1 MSANIKTRIMR
12 RVYTIWA
19 LRLATSPRVVKF
31 LILVA
36 SVWQFKENVFV
47 SKVFENM
54 PSVLDAPATYN
65 FFSSALMHTQ
75 LIVQTSVLAVAV
87 FSLLLLRD
95 FINRKQA
102 TYWF

>member
-1 MSANIKTRIMR
+1 MSANLKTRIMR
-12 RVYTIWA
+12 RAYTIWA
-19 LRLATSPRVVKF
+19 LRMATSPMVVKF
-31 LILVA
+31 LIIVA

-54 PSVLDAPATYN
+54 PSVLDASATYS
-65 FFSSALMHTQ
+65 FFSSALLHTQ